1 MRSYPYV
8 GPAHIRAFALT
19 QPMGTPIRVAQDLA
33 PFATGMP
40 LTFVI
45 DATALLRVA
54 DQRSEH
60 VACAGGGPV
69 LSAGELTAIRAGK
82 RIMVSYISNQSTGFC
97 PEPESWPV
105 VHQTLQA
112 AGLVCPNGF
121 SFTAIFRRCPNCQE
135 RNLVKDDYF
144 VCDICGAPLPA
155 KWNFS

>member
-1 MRSYPYV
+1 MRSYAYV

-33 PFATGMP
+33 PFATGLP

-82 RIMVSYISNQSTGFC
+82 RIVVSYISNQSTGFC

-105 VHQTLQA
+105 VQQTLQT

-121 SFTAIFRRCPNCQE
+121 SFAAIFRRCPNCQE

-144 VCDICGAPLPA
+144 VCDICAAPLPE
-155 KWNFS
+155 KWNFV

>member
-1 MRSYPYV
+1 MRSYAYV
-8 GPAHIRAFALT
+8 GPAHVRAFALT

-69 LSAGELTAIRAGK
+69 LSAGELCAIRAG
-82 RIMVSYISNQSTGFC
+82 TFA
-97 PEPESWPV
+97 V
-105 VHQTLQA
+105 VLTVRSGIWSRMIILY
-112 AGLVCPNGF
+112 
-121 SFTAIFRRCPNCQE
+121 AIFVVRPCQRSGIFLE
-135 RNLVKDDYF
+135 IIPYLVRDK
-144 VCDICGAPLPA
+144 LPEIGL
-155 KWNFS
+155 KF